1 MKRAMAALY
10 CTSAS
15 EANGARSS
23 RRDRSRSSSPMV
35 VATPVRTPVS
45 TAYDNPCAK
54 VSLASGRRVLRD
66 ARHAKHWPDGQKV
79 GRGFGQPYLQYK
91 YARAVAMKQKTVEGR
106 PGGGWL
112 AKGIAPNDYI
122 NFKIPGHP
130 TLSLVVRNAINP
142 HAFQESSELTLQ
154 PTGRLRTACLI
165 LIH

>member
-1 MKRAMAALY
+1 MHLAAVCFATLAMPSTGQMVRRSVVAL
-10 CTSAS
+10 A
-15 EANGARSS
+15 
-23 RRDRSRSSSPMV
+23 SRS
-35 VATPVRTPVS
+35 
-45 TAYDNPCAK
+45 
-54 VSLASGRRVLRD
+54 
-66 ARHAKHWPDGQKV
+66 
-79 GRGFGQPYLQYK
+79 PYLQYK

-165 LIH
+165 LID